1 MATSNIP
8 RGIQVVHWNTKE
20 GQKTAYRVR
29 ITRKDFKGIR
39 SKAFDS
45 LDEAKEYLALSKTI
59 QGKKLIY
66 SVEQSEE
73 ERYRLDQ
80 EYRNDYSFEHFV
92 KMYIRDYIDTKPRET
107 ELQKRNYAS
116 ILAFYNTIVN
126 TSILDRSL
134 TYQDKVEMGIGNPE
148 DPVYKFFGKF
158 QIHKITPIDINNYI
172 RTRKKLGLKPI
183 SIQREITHISNVFN
197 KAKYFSEQDFIV
209 ELRNPTREY
218 DRDLLKNNSL
228 KREGIL
234 DDETLEKVFK
244 ALKDYSNQQ
253 LFEIVNLSLLTSMR
267 RSEVVTLKKSQVK
280 ENYIQL
286 IHTKSGKPRK
296 VYLTAQAQ
304 EFIKTLAT
312 KNDEGNFFTYTIMG
326 VDRVFREVMKRNN
339 LFPLVKFHDFRK
351 TAISRTLSRADDNSL
366 LVANILGFSSVRRFH
381 ANHVST
387 RLMSTD
393 TQVGALRTFGHDN
406 PDVTNQH
413 YFSPILDNVN
423 KIKKLNQLKEKQQA
437 GSISDEEKN
446 ELLQLLLELTS

>member
-1 MATSNIP
+1 M
-8 RGIQVVHWNTKE
+8 
-20 GQKTAYRVR
+20 
-29 ITRKDFKGIR
+29 
-39 SKAFDS
+39 
-45 LDEAKEYLALSKTI
+45 YL
-59 QGKKLIY
+59 
-66 SVEQSEE
+66 
-73 ERYRLDQ
+73 
-80 EYRNDYSFEHFV
+80 
-92 KMYIRDYIDTKPRET
+92 RDYIDTKPRET

-116 ILAFYNTIVN
+116 ILAFYSTIVN

-134 TYQDKVEMGIGNPE
+134 SYQDKVEMGIGNPE

-172 RTRKKLGLKPI
+172 RTRKKMGLKPI

-304 EFIKTLAT
+304 DFIKTLTT

-351 TAISRTLSRADDNSL
+351 TAISKTLSRADDNSL

-393 TQVGALRTFGHDN
+393 TQQGALRTFGHDN

-437 GSISDEEKN
+437 GSISNEEKN

>member
-1 MATSNIP
+1 MATPNIP
-8 RGIQVVHWNTKE
+8 RGIQVVHWNTKD

-39 SKAFDS
+39 SKAFDN
-45 LDEAKEYLALSKTI
+45 LDEAKEYLALSKTV

-73 ERYRLDQ
+73 EKYRLDQ
-80 EYRNDYSFEHFV
+80 EHRNDYSFEHFV

-218 DRDLLKNNSL
+218 DRDLLKNTSL

-253 LFEIVNLSLLTSMR
+253 LYEIVNLSLLTSMR

-304 EFIKTLAT
+304 EFIKTLTT

-339 LFPLVKFHDFRK
+339 LFPQVKFHDFRK

-393 TQVGALRTFGHDN
+393 TQAGALRTFGHDN

-423 KIKKLNQLKEKQQA
+423 KIKKLNQLKEKQQE
-437 GSISDEEKN
+437 GNISDEEKN

>member
-39 SKAFDS
+39 SKAFDN

-296 VYLTAQAQ
+296 VYLTAQTQ
-304 EFIKTLAT
+304 EFIKTLTT

-339 LFPLVKFHDFRK
+339 LFPQVKFHDFRK